1 MLGLGAHPLLRPR
14 RAADGGALSSGLSV
28 ALSLLL
34 ALGLLF
40 APAWASAQDA
50 RPLVV
55 VCPEDAPPYG
65 YRDAEGQPAG
75 LLPDFW
81 RLFAARNA
89 MTVDLRLAPGAEAL
103 RHVVEGRAQVHAGL
117 ALDDASGPDGGP
129 GSGER
134 LAWTRPLLDQGLGLF
149 VTAELAA
156 EMKSQ
161 DGKRPETAGLAAG
174 FLGGDAA
181 AAHLRASF
189 PGLRQ
194 REFQD
199 LDALATAL
207 ALGQVRLAAG
217 PVLPLGHRLRA
228 LGGQE
233 RFVMLRRF
241 PGAVLRAAVRL
252 DDHVL
257 LARINAG
264 LEALDQRDI
273 RTLELRHAK
282 GGQRLPAW
290 AGVVLG
296 LGVALLAASLFVLA
310 RARALRRMAD
320 ARSRETDLLRDN
332 LLAEMARHRKT
343 QDLLASAIE
352 QSPLGIVVAYG
363 DGATPPV
370 FNSQALRITR
380 LERAPTSE
388 EGPGTLTWRVYT
400 PQGKFVP
407 NDELPLFAALR
418 RGETAKGVEH
428 RVVFPD
434 GEERWLW
441 ASAAPVLDAKG
452 SVRGAV
458 TVFQDTTESRQA
470 ERELA
475 RFKFFLDAG
484 VEDVYLV
491 RPSGVIAYVNEA
503 VARSLGHARQ
513 ELLEVP
519 VSEID
524 PAFSVDAI
532 ARLLNQVRQGP
543 CTFETVQRTRDRR
556 QVLKEIKAFY
566 MRFGDEEYI
575 CAFGRDITE
584 KKRTERE
591 LESTRALF
599 AASLEQAPWGIIIGD
614 ASTRRVTIANPVAAE
629 LLGVEPEVLV
639 GMAVD
644 GHLPSWRFL
653 DENDQVVLPDETP
666 LSRAITLGEVT
677 SDLEVRFF
685 LNDGAERW
693 LLTNARPV
701 RNADGRIVAGILVM
715 AEITSRKQMEAQL
728 KFKAL
733 HDALTGLPN
742 RARCLELIQQTLDAS
757 RRHSLAY
764 AVAFVDLDRFKMLN
778 DSLGH
783 SFGDRVLLEASLRL
797 VGALGGHGSVCRF
810 GGDEFVLLV
819 DRAGSL
825 EAAQSVIRSAV
836 EDLRRPMRVEGQEVR
851 LTASVGVVLGPV
863 DDDQGAENVLQNA
876 DLAMHRA
883 KDTGRDRM
891 RLFHPG
897 MLRRAQELL
906 ALDADLRRGLEQD
919 EFLVHYQPIMSTD
932 GALVL
937 GVEALARWQ
946 SPTRGLVAPHAFISH
961 AEDSG
966 LIVPLGE
973 QVLRR
978 ACLEIVAL
986 RKRFALARRIS
997 LAVNISARQFAQPDL
1012 VDMVRQVLRETG
1024 LPAASLKLELTESAL
1039 VDDPET
1045 ALSAMRRLKALGVS
1059 LAIDDFGTGYS
1070 SLSYLQR
1077 FPVDVLKIDR
1087 SFVRDLP
1094 REDADSRALVRAI
1107 AALAD
1112 SLRMSIVAEG
1122 VETRDQ
1128 LDLLIALGCEAVQGY
1143 YFHPPLPEAEL
1154 AELLARHEAME
1165 Q

>member
-1 MLGLGAHPLLRPR
+1 LP
-14 RAADGGALSSGLSV
+14 GLS
-28 ALSLLL
+28 AAFFLLL
-34 ALGLLF
+34 ALAWIC
-40 APAWASAQDA
+40 APACAVAQDA
-50 RPLVV
+50 PVLVV
-55 VCPEDAPPYG
+55 VCPDDAPPYG
-65 YRDAEGQPAG
+65 YRDAKGEPAG

-81 RLFAARNA
+81 RLFAERND

-103 RHVVEGRAQVHAGL
+103 RQVVEGRAHAHAGL
-117 ALDDASGPDGGP
+117 ALAEAPAAAGESGYGQ
-129 GSGER
+129 R
-134 LAWTRPLLDQGLGLF
+134 VAWTRPLLDQGLGLF

-156 EMKSQ
+156 ELESQ
-161 DGKRPETAGLAAG
+161 GGKRREDARLAAG
-174 FLGGDAA
+174 YLGGDAA

-189 PGLRQ
+189 PGLNQ

-207 ALGQVRLAAG
+207 ALGQVHMAAG
-217 PVLPLGHRLRA
+217 PVLPLQYRLRA
-228 LGGQE
+228 LGGHE
-233 RFVMLRRF
+233 RFVMVRRF
-241 PGAVLRAAVRL
+241 PGAVLRTAVRL
-252 DDHVL
+252 EDHAL

-264 LEALDQRDI
+264 LEALNQEDI
-273 RTLELRHAK
+273 RALEARHAR
-282 GGQRLPAW
+282 GGQLFPVW
-290 AGVVLG
+290 AAVVVG
-296 LGVALLAASLFVLA
+296 LSAALLAASLFVLA
-310 RARALRRMAD
+310 RARTVRRIAD
-320 ARSRETDLLRDN
+320 ARSREADLLRDT

-352 QSPLGIVVAYG
+352 QSPLGIIIAYG
-363 DGATPPV
+363 DGSTPPV
-370 FNSQALRITR
+370 FNSQALRILR
-380 LERAPTSE
+380 LERPPTFE
-388 EGPGTLTWRVYT
+388 EAIQGMAQRAYT
-400 PQGKFVP
+400 PMGKYVP
-407 NDELPLFAALR
+407 YDEQPLFAALR
-418 RGETAKGVEH
+418 RGETVKGAEY
-428 RVVFPD
+428 RVVFAD
-434 GEERWLW
+434 GPERWLL

-452 SVRGAV
+452 NVRGAV

-475 RFKFFLDAG
+475 RFKFFLDVG
-484 VEDVYLV
+484 VEEVYLA
-491 RPSGVIAYVNEA
+491 RPDGSLVYVNEA
-503 VARSLGHARQ
+503 VARSLGYPR
-513 ELLEVP
+513 E
-519 VSEID
+519 EILQLPLAEFD
-524 PAFSVDAI
+524 PAFMADGVI
-532 ARLLNQVRQGP
+532 RLFHQLRQGP
-543 CTFETVQRTRDRR
+543 QTFETVHHTRDRR
-556 QVLKEIKAFY
+556 QVLKELKAFY

-599 AASLEQAPWGIIIGD
+599 AASLEQAPWGIVIGD
-614 ASTRRVTIANPVAAE
+614 ATTRRVTIANSVAAE
-629 LLGVEPEVLV
+629 MLGIGPEILV
-639 GMAVD
+639 GMEVN
-644 GHLPSWRFL
+644 GHLPNWLFL
-653 DENDQVVLPDETP
+653 DESDQVVLPDETP
-666 LSRAITLGEVT
+666 LSRAIDLGEVT
-677 SDLEVRFF
+677 NDLEVRFF

-701 RNADGRIVAGILVM
+701 RNADGRIVAGIMVM

-742 RARCLELIQQTLDAS
+742 RTLCLELIQQTLDKA
-757 RRHSLAY
+757 RRKSLAY

-797 VGALGGHGSVCRF
+797 VGALGEHGSVCRF

-819 DRAGSL
+819 DSVDSL
-825 EAAQSVIRSAV
+825 DAAQSLLRSAM
-836 EDLRRPMRVEGQEVR
+836 ESLCRPMSVEGQELR

-863 DDDQGAENVLQNA
+863 EDDQSAGNVLQNA

-906 ALDADLRRGLEQD
+906 ALDADMRRGLERN
-919 EFLVHYQPIMSTD
+919 EFLVYYQPIMSTD
-932 GALVL
+932 GTLVL

-986 RKRFALARRIS
+986 RKRFVLARRMS
-997 LAVNISARQFAQPDL
+997 LAVNLSARQFAQPDL

-1045 ALSAMRRLKALGVS
+1045 ALTAMRRLKALGVS

-1122 VETRDQ
+1122 VETREQ
-1128 LDLLIALGCEAVQGY
+1128 LDLLIALGCEAVQGFFFY
-1143 YFHPPLPEAEL
+1143 PPLPEAEL
-1154 AELLARHEAME
+1154 AELLARHEALE